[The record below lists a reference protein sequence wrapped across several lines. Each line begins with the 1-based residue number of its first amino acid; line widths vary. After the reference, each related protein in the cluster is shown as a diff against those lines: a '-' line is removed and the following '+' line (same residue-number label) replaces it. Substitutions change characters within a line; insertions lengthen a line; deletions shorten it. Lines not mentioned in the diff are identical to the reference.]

1 MGAKLRETSFIRRFE
16 KFVWI
21 SVVYDII
28 PWCRHYICMC
38 FAALKTEFVFFC
50 VLIKLLL
57 FLLRGS
63 WMIQVLNHLHF
74 NRHIYWSFYS
84 QLLVISTSLS
94 TADVSHIVHS
104 GPYNEPLIDTTTT
117 TTPQPPPHP
126 YVFSYTA
133 GRYRGHVDRAHSEVS
148 DGSGTV
154 RGAFSYIDP
163 RQQIRSVEYVADK
176 DGFHPVLSHP
186 NAEPEQ
192 SEAVKLATLRHLK
205 LFNQIAEANANVSK
219 NFLFC

>member
-1 MGAKLRETSFIRRFE
+1 M
-16 KFVWI
+16 
-21 SVVYDII
+21 
-28 PWCRHYICMC
+28 
-38 FAALKTEFVFFC
+38 
-50 VLIKLLL
+50 
-57 FLLRGS
+57 
-63 WMIQVLNHLHF
+63 
-74 NRHIYWSFYS
+74 
-84 QLLVISTSLS
+84 ISTSLS
-94 TADVSHIVHS
+94 TADVSHIVNS
-104 GPYNEPLIDTTTT
+104 GSYNNEPLIDTTTT

-219 NFLFC
+219 NFSFRQSSPVHLALNKFQLMHFAGKRDCAERQ